1 MDEYSEK
8 IDRKLFPIIENI
20 NKPMI
25 LELGVQGGIST
36 KKFLNICDKN
46 NGFLYSVDI
55 EDCSE
60 VSKEKNWKF
69 IHSRDDNFEYIK
81 SEISKN
87 LDVIYIDSLH
97 EAEHVEKIIYGYYD
111 LLNLGGYIFI
121 DDISHLPYLKNKK
134 RNSFYCEINNKET
147 FDSILK
153 IYSINNSNFDLY
165 FSFKSSGLAII
176 KKISNNTLNK
186 SKKLKIREFSIKN
199 LIRKIWKNLKIG

>member
-153 IYSINNSNFDLY
+153 IYSINNSNFDLD

-176 KKISNNTLNK
+176 KKISNKTLNK

>member
-153 IYSINNSNFDLY
+153 IYSINNSNFDLD

>member
-25 LELGVQGGIST
+25 LELGVQGGVST

-55 EDCSE
+55 EDCSK

-121 DDISHLPYLKNKK
+121 DDISHLPYLKNKE

-153 IYSINNSNFDLY
+153 IYSINNSNFDLD

-176 KKISNNTLNK
+176 KKISNKTLNK